1 MDVHLPIGPEDG
13 INRDD
18 VIAGGMGGIAVTP
31 PAEEQ
36 AVLGG
41 VLPACRPEFNV
52 MDLQRPRIPAQTA
65 DPVTGGDEF
74 THPCEELGRIA
85 LTPCAGLL
93 GRLRLWNGWH
103 DV

>member
-1 MDVHLPIGPEDG
+1 MDVHLPIGPEGRVD
-13 INRDD
+13 RDD

-31 PAEEQ
+31 AAEEQ

-41 VLPACRPEFNV
+41 VLPACRTKPDV
-52 MDLQRPRIPAQTA
+52 MQFQWPVIPAQTA

-74 THPCEELGRIA
+74 AHPCEELGGFT

>member
-1 MDVHLPIGPEDG
+1 
-13 INRDD
+13 
-18 VIAGGMGGIAVTP
+18 
-31 PAEEQ
+31 
-36 AVLGG
+36 
-41 VLPACRPEFNV
+41 
-52 MDLQRPRIPAQTA
+52 PAQTA

-74 THPCEELGRIA
+74 THPCEELGGIA